1 MAISFDMK
9 VTVSADV
16 VTRRLDEELI
26 MLDLES
32 ENYFGLDE
40 VGTRMWEVLCSAPS
54 LQAAFD
60 QLLSEYDVD
69 AERLHLDLEKLVN
82 QLLGHGLVRIQAD

>member
-1 MAISFDMK
+1 MAISFDMR
-9 VTVSADV
+9 VAASSDV

-26 MLDLES
+26 MLDLAS

-40 VGTRMWEVLCSAPS
+40 VGARMWEVVSAAPN

-60 QLLSEYDVD
+60 ELLSEYDVD
-69 AERLHLDLEKLVN
+69 AERLHLDLEELVS
-82 QLLGHGLVRIQAD
+82 QLLERGLVQLQGG